1 MCRDTVRH
9 CEYCGKPLS
18 ADAAPRKRFCSAEC
32 ERRSY
37 YEGRRDKDH
46 AREEAE
52 EGIPLR
58 EFQCEQ
64 CGHWVR
70 VMSKSDKR
78 FRFCSAKCEKA
89 FWKRNEPRAARR
101 TAAPAGKGFGGGY
114 FERCCKWCG
123 KAFGTQSA
131 TAMYCC
137 AEHKRMARIYK
148 KQNAEQEKKATGR
161 KYRPFVDK
169 RKDGAI

>member
-9 CEYCGKPLS
+9 CEYCGKLLS

-46 AREEAE
+46 AREEAK

-58 EFQCEQ
+58 EFQCER

-70 VMSKSDKR
+70 VMSKNDKR

-89 FWKRNEPRAARR
+89 FWKRNKPKAAR
-101 TAAPAGKGFGGGY
+101 ASKAPAAFGGGY

-123 KAFGTQSA
+123 KAFGTQSR
-131 TAMYCC
+131 TAVYCC
-137 AEHKRMARIYK
+137 REHKRMALMWK
-148 KQNAEQEKKATGR
+148 KQNAAEEKKAR
-161 KYRPFVDK
+161 KRSKYRPFVDK